1 MTTIT
6 LNDGNKIPAVGFGVF
21 MIPADGPTYD
31 AVRTALDAG
40 YRHID
45 TAAAYFNEADVGR
58 AVRDSGIP
66 REEIF
71 ITSKLWLQD
80 YGYEAAK
87 KGLDTSLEKLGM
99 DYVDLYLLHQPYGD
113 VAGAWKALEEAKAA
127 GKVRSIGVSNMT
139 PKIWKEFVPQFK
151 TLPAVNQVECNP
163 FFQQRELRELLAK
176 DDVKIEAYQPLGH
189 GDSSLLSHPVIAKLA
204 EKYGK
209 NAGQIILR
217 FEVQDGLIVLPK
229 STNPERIAGNL
240 RIFDFELTEDEMN
253 QMYALDTGKGSHDPE
268 APGVA
273 EMLLQN
279 YKIHDCCR
287 RRSCYEKE
295 FWPEALFIS
304 SAGDGHRQ
312 LRQGWNAGR
321 HERRLGRHRGGRQD
335 LPVPQ
340 LEPQDRGEH
349 PGAEG
354 LYRQRG
360 GRGYPGRGGDDR
372 PGQAEAAHL

>member
-1 MTTIT
+1 MTSIT
-6 LNDGNKIPAVGFGVF
+6 LNDGNKIPVVGFGVF
-21 MIPADGPTYD
+21 LIPADGPTYD
-31 AVRTALDAG
+31 AVLTALKAG

-87 KGLDTSLEKLGM
+87 KGLETSLEKLGL

-127 GKVRSIGVSNMT
+127 GKIRSIGVSNMT
-139 PKIWKEFVPQFK
+139 PRIWKEFVPQFE
-151 TLPAVNQVECNP
+151 TVPAVNQVECHP
-163 FFQQRELRELLAK
+163 FFQQRELRELLAG

-189 GDSSLLSHPVIAKLA
+189 GDASLLSHPAITRLA

-209 NAGQIILR
+209 NAGQVILR

-229 STNPERIAGNL
+229 STHPERIAGNL
-240 RIFDFELTEDEMN
+240 DIFDFALTEDEMDALR
-253 QMYALDTGKGSHDPE
+253 ALDTGKGHHDPE

-279 YKIHDCCR
+279 YKIHD
-287 RRSCYEKE
+287 
-295 FWPEALFIS
+295 
-304 SAGDGHRQ
+304 
-312 LRQGWNAGR
+312 
-321 HERRLGRHRGGRQD
+321 
-335 LPVPQ
+335 
-340 LEPQDRGEH
+340 
-349 PGAEG
+349 
-354 LYRQRG
+354 
-360 GRGYPGRGGDDR
+360 
-372 PGQAEAAHL
+372 